1 MKSITYGLFAT
12 IALASPGL
20 AQNAAPPLN
29 PAIEQVRGSTQA
41 LTPETRADLRMIS
54 EDRGEVV
61 ELNGRPGRSPRFRL
75 GASTSIEHQSN
86 AALLPSGPRDDWAS
100 TSFFDAGWNPALSES
115 LSFDLS
121 LRSEI
126 TGYFHLDQLSYWGP
140 MTSALFDFHPRAN
153 WPHAYA
159 GGQLYRYD
167 RIRSGA
173 EITSAGAVLAG
184 LEQSWDFHSGRT
196 RLSIGYQFANYWA
209 FPLSE
214 DRMTHTLFVAITRQ
228 LAGSLYAQ
236 GSYTWQYTAFENQAR
251 YDSRHNI
258 ALALLYALNDRT
270 ALRLYMNFVRNESSA
285 PPADYE
291 NFSSGLGV
299 SFSAHF

>member
-1 MKSITYGLFAT
+1 M
-12 IALASPGL
+12 LA
-20 AQNAAPPLN
+20 
-29 PAIEQVRGSTQA
+29 R
-41 LTPETRADLRMIS
+41 
-54 EDRGEVV
+54 
-61 ELNGRPGRSPRFRL
+61 
-75 GASTSIEHQSN
+75 
-86 AALLPSGPRDDWAS
+86 
-100 TSFFDAGWNPALSES
+100 
-115 LSFDLS
+115 
-121 LRSEI
+121 
-126 TGYFHLDQLSYWGP
+126 
-140 MTSALFDFHPRAN
+140 
-153 WPHAYA
+153 
-159 GGQLYRYD
+159 
-167 RIRSGA
+167 
-173 EITSAGAVLAG
+173 

-196 RLSIGYQFANYWA
+196 RLSNGYQFANYWA

-214 DRMTHTLFVAITRQ
+214 DRMTHTLFAAITRQ